1 MNDNWFE
8 VVIALIVFV
17 IKAVMVIG
25 AIWFWCWLADY
36 RVGCMF
42 DSSPRAC
49 ANLAKMAEVKN
60 D

>member
-1 MNDNWFE
+1 MKKDLFDSVVGLFE
-8 VVIALIVFV
+8 LAMFV
-17 IKAVMVIG
+17 G
-25 AIWFWCWLADY
+25 AIWFWSWLADY

-49 ANLAKMAEVKN
+49 AKLAQIVEERAKN